1 MDRLDGSRF
10 AGAMTTQTTPTT
22 DLPSRPAVG
31 TTLVTAASGKTG
43 RRVTARLEALGVP
56 VRAASRSTS
65 PAFDWDDPST
75 WPGALHGVDAAY
87 LCYVPDL
94 AVPGATETL
103 DALVDEAVRA
113 GVRRVVLLSGRGEI
127 EAQRAE
133 RTVQRDGL
141 AWTVVRSAWFLQNL
155 SEGFFAEAVAAGEL
169 ALPVGDVREPWVD
182 LEDVADVVV
191 AALTQ
196 EGHAGRTY
204 EVTGPRLLTFDDV
217 AAELTRGAGRPV
229 RFRRSTLAELQADL
243 RPYGEDLVGLMTYLV
258 TEILD
263 GRNASLADGV
273 REALGRAPRD
283 IADYVRDTAPTG
295 AWAPTLT

>member
-1 MDRLDGSRF
+1 
-10 AGAMTTQTTPTT
+10 MTTQPTAARPEPPTT
-22 DLPSRPAVG
+22 RPSTADAPTRPAAG
-31 TTLVTAASGKTG
+31 TTLVTAGSGKTG
-43 RRVTARLEALGVP
+43 RRVVARLERLGVP

-65 PAFDWDDPST
+65 PAFDWHDPST
-75 WPGALHGVDAAY
+75 WPAALDGIDAAY

-94 AVPGATETL
+94 AVPGATQTL
-103 DALVDEAVRA
+103 EAVVDEAQRA
-113 GVRRVVLLSGRGEI
+113 GVRRVVLLSGRGEV

-133 RTVQRDGL
+133 RVVQRDGL

-204 EVTGPRLLTFDDV
+204 EVTGPRLLTFDDL
-217 AAELTRGAGRPV
+217 AAEITRGVGQPV

-243 RPYGEDLVGLMTYLV
+243 RPYGDGLVELMTYLV
-258 TEILD
+258 TEVLD
-263 GRNASLADGV
+263 GRNASLAHGV
-273 REALGRAPRD
+273 HEALGRAPHD
-283 IADYVRDTAPTG
+283 VSEYVRAAAATG
-295 AWAPTLT
+295 TWHRP